1 MLALYTLSDFAGI
14 GSLNSLIDL
23 NSLNNL
29 SGLNSLILSITYCE
43 LDIFINPGTKMTYP
57 GLSMWDGSSK
67 IYYFIEF
74 WPSFRTEAVEDR
86 NVTLNQIQRSKVKC
100 QLPMNIQIPLIW
112 QILSSKTL

>member
-1 MLALYTLSDFAGI
+1 VI
-14 GSLNSLIDL
+14 SLVSGASTASMILTASTTSEASTASFHQKID
-23 NSLNNL
+23 
-29 SGLNSLILSITYCE
+29 E
-43 LDIFINPGTKMTYP
+43 LDVFINSGTKMTYP